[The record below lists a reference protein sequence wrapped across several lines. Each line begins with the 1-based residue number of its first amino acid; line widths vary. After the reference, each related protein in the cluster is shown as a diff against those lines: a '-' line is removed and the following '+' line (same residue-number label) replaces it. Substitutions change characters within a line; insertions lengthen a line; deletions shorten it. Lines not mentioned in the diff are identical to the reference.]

1 MGHKNPWR
9 TVYYRENCSKSCR
22 KGDLLTF
29 AVHLGFDVESM
40 QQAVMVKDTQ
50 LWLALF
56 VVLAKLS
63 FRVNDFLDALASEFL
78 IMEENEQIF
87 CGLITSF

>member
-1 MGHKNPWR
+1 M
-9 TVYYRENCSKSCR
+9 
-22 KGDLLTF
+22 
-29 AVHLGFDVESM
+29 HLGFDVESM

-63 FRVNDFLDALASEFL
+63 FRVNDFLDALASKFL